1 MDLCKSVLKF
11 NHVVNTVVK
20 VVKFIRTR
28 GLQHRQFISFLKE
41 TEADH
46 QDLLYRSLVRCLS
59 LGKMFQ

>member
-11 NHVVNTVVK
+11 NHVANTVVK
-20 VVKFIRTR
+20 VVKFIRAR

-46 QDLLYRSLVRCLS
+46 QDLLYHSLFRWLS